1 MKPAAFERL
10 CQKILKDSGFIKV
23 ESQDEAG
30 MAGSTASACFA

>member
-23 ESQDEAG
+23 DVTGRMG